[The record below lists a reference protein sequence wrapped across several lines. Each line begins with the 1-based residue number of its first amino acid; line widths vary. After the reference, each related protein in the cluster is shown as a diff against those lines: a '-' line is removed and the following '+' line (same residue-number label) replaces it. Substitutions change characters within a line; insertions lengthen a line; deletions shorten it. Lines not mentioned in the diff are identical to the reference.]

1 MRYFIT
7 GTAGFIGFHLARR
20 LLEAGHEVV
29 GLDGMTPYYDVRL
42 KEARNAGLVQFPAY
56 RFHQVMLED
65 QAGVRRALEDAAP
78 DVIVHLAAQAG
89 VRYSLEEPKSYV
101 EANILGTWN
110 LLEAARAVGARHLM
124 LASSSSVY
132 GANDKIPFREGDR
145 TDEPLTIYG
154 ASKKAMEVM
163 AHSYAH
169 LYNLPTTA
177 FRFFTVYGSWGRP
190 DMALFK
196 FTDAILEDREIELYG
211 EGRMSRDF
219 TFIGDLVEAMLKLS
233 AVIPGEGNR
242 IAVPTDLDTLSH
254 QAPFRIVNIGG
265 GNPVGLMDFVSTLED
280 ALGRKA
286 RHRFLPMQP
295 GEAPRTFASPDL
307 LQALTG
313 YKPATPLAAGV
324 RDFVDWYRDYY
335 RVGELAAAQG
345 ARP

>member
-7 GTAGFIGFHLARR
+7 GVAGFIGFHLARR
-20 LLEAGHEVV
+20 LLEEGHEVV
-29 GLDGMTPYYDVRL
+29 GLDGMTPYYDVTL

-65 QAGVRRALEDAAP
+65 QAGLRRALESAAP

-101 EANILGTWN
+101 ESNILGTWN
-110 LLEAARAVGARHLM
+110 LLEAARASKAGHLM

-132 GANDKIPFREGDR
+132 GANDTIPFREGDR

-169 LYNLPTTA
+169 LYRIPTTT

-196 FTDAILEDREIELYG
+196 FTNAILEDREIELYG

-219 TFIGDLVEAMLKLS
+219 TYVGDLVEAMLKLS
-233 AVIPGEGNR
+233 AIAPSEDNR
-242 IAVPTDLDTLSH
+242 VAAPAGLDTLSQ
-254 QAPFRIVNIGG
+254 QAPFRVVNIGG
-265 GNPVGLMDFVSTLED
+265 GNPVGLTDFVATLED

-286 RHRFLPMQP
+286 KCKFLPMQP
-295 GEAPRTFASPDL
+295 GEAPRTFASPEL
-307 LQALTG
+307 LVALTG

-324 RDFVDWYRDYY
+324 QDFVQWYRDYY
-335 RVGELAAAQG
+335 REGTAATRSAKS
-345 ARP
+345 

>member
-7 GTAGFIGFHLARR
+7 GAAGFIGFHLSRR
-20 LLEAGHEVV
+20 LLEEGHEVV
-29 GLDGMTPYYDVRL
+29 GLDGMTPYYDVAL

-56 RFHQVMLED
+56 RFHKVMLED
-65 QAGVRRALEDAAP
+65 QAGVRRALESAAP

-101 EANILGTWN
+101 ESNILGTWN
-110 LLEAARAVGARHLM
+110 ILEAARAVKPRHLM

-132 GANDKIPFREGDR
+132 GASDTIPFRESDR

-169 LYNLPTTA
+169 LYDLPTTT
-177 FRFFTVYGSWGRP
+177 FRFFTVYGPWGRP

-196 FTDAILEDREIELYG
+196 FTRAILDNQEIELYG

-219 TFIGDLVEAMLKLS
+219 TYVEDLVEAMLKLS
-233 AVIPGEGNR
+233 AVAPSEENR
-242 IAVPTDLDTLSH
+242 VGSPAGLDTLSR

-265 GNPVGLMDFVSTLED
+265 GNPVGLTDFVSTLET

-286 RHRFLPMQP
+286 KTKLLPMQP

-307 LQALTG
+307 LLALTG
-313 YKPATPLAAGV
+313 YKPATPLATGV
-324 RDFVDWYRDYY
+324 KDFVDWYADFY
-335 RVGELAAAQG
+335 RPGTRAARG
-345 ARP
+345 R